1 MLARKLLSLLSIAG
15 LAFPVLVFA
24 QAHDASIANHQ
35 PHYYDAADFD
45 IDSANVNYADHIAP
59 ILQRSCQSCH
69 RPGGGGPMSL
79 LTYDQVRPWAP
90 VIMYRTAIRD
100 RMGAMPPFFV
110 EKDMGIDGFKDDYSL
125 SDVELALIQAW
136 TNNGALRGNPD
147 NEPEPLQF
155 SDGIDWALGEPEP
168 NRCHH

>member
-79 LTYDQVRPWAP
+79 LTSGSSMGPSHHVSNCYSRPHGSHAS
-90 VIMYRTAIRD
+90 I
-100 RMGAMPPFFV
+100 
-110 EKDMGIDGFKDDYSL
+110 L
-125 SDVELALIQAW
+125 
-136 TNNGALRGNPD
+136 
-147 NEPEPLQF
+147 
-155 SDGIDWALGEPEP
+155 
-168 NRCHH
+168 C